1 VVDAGVEAEVEV
13 LLDDL
18 AGDVADVLVA
28 DAGVVRALRRRI
40 AFGRGS
46 RAGGRPW

>member
-28 DAGVVRALRRRI
+28 DAGVV
-40 AFGRGS
+40 FG
-46 RAGGRPW
+46 PWGPG